1 MQSFHRG
8 CIVGH
13 KHMKNHQNKTYKEQ
27 KFICQQRSKK
37 ICKSNVLKVWLVKG
51 SEGSCNLL
59 QFLTFEI

>member
-1 MQSFHRG
+1 
-8 CIVGH
+8 
-13 KHMKNHQNKTYKEQ
+13 MKNHQNKTYKEQ